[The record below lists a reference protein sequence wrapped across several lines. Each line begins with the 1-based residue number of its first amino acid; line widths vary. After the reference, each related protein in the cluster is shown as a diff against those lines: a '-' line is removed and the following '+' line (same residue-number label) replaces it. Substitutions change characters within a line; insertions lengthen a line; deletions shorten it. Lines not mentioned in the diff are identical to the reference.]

1 MDAVRPTLDRRVL
14 ALVVLLAIVV
24 AAPSLANGFAYDD
37 IWVIVRDQRKH
48 DLARWREWLTE
59 AYWILGSPAMYRPLT
74 TTLFAL
80 EWAAA
85 DGNPWVFPAVNI
97 GFACRVYGSRAL
109 AGEPIARSDHGGGRR
124 RDVRGPSGPDRLGA
138 VGYGLPALATMGG
151 VANCRTNAG
160 FCPTS
165 RGSEM

>member
-85 DGNPWVFPAVNI
+85 DGNPWVFHAVNI
-97 GFACRVYGSRAL
+97 GLHAACTAAVLWL
-109 AGEPIARSDHGGGRR
+109 ASLLL
-124 RDVRGPSGPDRLGA
+124 DRTMGA
-138 VGYGLPALATMGG
+138 VVGAMFAVHPVRIDSALSATDSL
-151 VANCRTNAG
+151 R
-160 FCPTS
+160 
-165 RGSEM
+165 